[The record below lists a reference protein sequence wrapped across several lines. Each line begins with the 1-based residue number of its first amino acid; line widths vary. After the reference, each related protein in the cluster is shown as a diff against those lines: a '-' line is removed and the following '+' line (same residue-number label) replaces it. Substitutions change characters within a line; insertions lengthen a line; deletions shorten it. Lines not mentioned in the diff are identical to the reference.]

1 MEYAY
6 ATLLLNESNRE
17 INEEN
22 LTAVLEA
29 SGYTVETSRVKAL
42 VAALEEVDLDD
53 VADDIDNEGAD
64 GTALTAPRREQEG
77 PESKEGVGEDEGG
90 EIGEDEG
97 GENGV
102 GEDEDEIVDAQT
114 DGGTGTAEIEPD
126 DGATTES

>member
-53 VADDIDNEGAD
+53 VADDIDSEGAD

-77 PESKEGVGEDEGG
+77 PESKEGV
-90 EIGEDEG
+90 GEDEG